1 VFGPYLTSHS
11 LLSLRIISM
20 TKLVFFARYTG
31 AALLLAA
38 LPLAAAAQNSAQDS
52 LLRKGNLIGGRPH
65 ASVPRTAAPARR
77 LVATADPTLAKYLQ
91 ESIDV
96 NKLPASQIVDVY
108 SRFLEATRDQR
119 RQWST
124 KDWDEASAALTR
136 LNARYEAVRQE
147 LPLDDRLTVR
157 TYQGEFRTLQGARRV
172 KDRVNE

>member
-1 VFGPYLTSHS
+1 
-11 LLSLRIISM
+11 M
-20 TKLVFFARYTG
+20 TKPVFFARYTG

-38 LPLAAAAQNSAQDS
+38 LPLAAAAQTTAQDS
-52 LLRKGNLIGGRPH
+52 LLRRGDLLGGRPH

-77 LVATADPTLAKYLQ
+77 LVATADPGLARYMH

-96 NKLPASQIVDVY
+96 NRLPANQLLGVY
-108 SRFLEATRDQR
+108 ERFLEATRAQR

-124 KDWDEASAALTR
+124 QDWDEASAALTR
-136 LNARYEAVRQE
+136 LNTRYEAVRQE